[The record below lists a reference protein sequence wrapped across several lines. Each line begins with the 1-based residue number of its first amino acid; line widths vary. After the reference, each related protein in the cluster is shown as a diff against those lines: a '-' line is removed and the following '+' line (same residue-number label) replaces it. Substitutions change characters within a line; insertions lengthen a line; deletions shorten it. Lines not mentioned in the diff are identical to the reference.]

1 MVGLFSRLPHVSMT
15 LLIQIVPPCHE
26 AFPTDHEP
34 VNVVVVL
41 EGDHEPANA
50 VAAALGKQVV
60 AKQCHLGQQNFDLAA
75 PVATP

>member
-1 MVGLFSRLPHVSMT
+1 MT

-60 AKQCHLGQQNFDLAA
+60 AK
-75 PVATP
+75 